1 MERLPIIPREVYA
14 EDIRFIRKRL
24 RLTQKGFAELTNVS
38 YKTVQGWERSEK
50 GIVGP
55 IVPLIQAL
63 LSSARVYETLTIPE
77 KRMPVRLW
85 YMYRNEVC
93 TIIDVDEMQRH
104 LKLYNMVEDISFRAF
119 GRNTE
124 PTFEEYES
132 FLESRCFPRTR
143 DKMKLILNDLN
154 IPFYDPML
162 IIEKT
167 KGKMAEDD
175 FWIRIER

>member
-1 MERLPIIPREVYA
+1 MDRLPISAKEVYA

-24 RLTQKGFAELTNVS
+24 HLTQKEFSELANVS

-55 IVPLIQAL
+55 IVPLTQAL
-63 LSSARVYETLTIPE
+63 LSSARVYEALTIPKKE
-77 KRMPVRLW
+77 MPLRLW
-85 YMYRNEVC
+85 YMYRNEAC
-93 TIIDVDEMQRH
+93 TIIDVHEIQRH
-104 LKLYNMVEDISFRAF
+104 LRVYNMVEDISFRAF

-124 PTFEEYES
+124 PTYEEYEE

-143 DKMKLILNDLN
+143 DKMKLILKDLN
-154 IPFYDPML
+154 IPFYDPMM
-162 IIEKT
+162 IIQKT
-167 KGKMAEDD
+167 KGKMAEDA